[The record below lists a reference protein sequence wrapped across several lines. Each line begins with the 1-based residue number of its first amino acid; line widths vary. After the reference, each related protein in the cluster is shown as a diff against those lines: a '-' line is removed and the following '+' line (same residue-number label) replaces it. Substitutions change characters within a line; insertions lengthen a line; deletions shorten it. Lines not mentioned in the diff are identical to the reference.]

1 MISVVVTHEVHWP
14 DYLTRPNQCKMSYHC
29 DELPNLWSRPES
41 VFTCTILRYDNAEK
55 FCFKCLLGLD
65 LCNNFSTET
74 GAKEWTPCWNIHVQ
88 LVVVHQTYLMINKV
102 YNKGR
107 PLSDTILIRYLYVCH
122 LTKQAAWPSNCPHT
136 WYCSPTFVFF
146 NWHSHSW
153 HTLPLTYSTIR

>member
-1 MISVVVTHEVHWP
+1 MNYPIYGLDPSRFSHVPYYAMITLKNFASSA
-14 DYLTRPNQCKMSYHC
+14 C
-29 DELPNLWSRPES
+29 
-41 VFTCTILRYDNAEK
+41 
-55 FCFKCLLGLD
+55 LD

-122 LTKQAAWPSNCPHT
+122 LTKQVAWPSNCPKRGTAPQLLSFLIDILIHGILCR
-136 WYCSPTFVFF
+136 WRILQWDRNKCHKKKIIWWLYV
-146 NWHSHSW
+146 
-153 HTLPLTYSTIR
+153 TLQLQGFTCR